1 MPTGAKIQGY
11 EGQVLNFTWGLL
23 PNAAALLSILPLGQ
37 GKAWVPP
44 SPIDS
49 LGLQAFPREGEP
61 LSHVRIF
68 AAQWT
73 VARQAPLSMKI
84 SRQES
89 WSGLSFPA
97 PGELPNPGMEAKS
110 FTSPALAG
118 GFFTSEPPGLP
129 RRSGEGAAE
138 GAMWQNRG
146 IPSDVS
152 GMVPWVWYPSK
163 SGL

>member
-37 GKAWVPP
+37 GNAWVPL

-73 VARQAPLSMKI
+73 VARQAPLSMGF
-84 SRQES
+84 SRQEY
-89 WSGLSFPA
+89 WG
-97 PGELPNPGMEAKS
+97 
-110 FTSPALAG
+110 
-118 GFFTSEPPGLP
+118 GLP
-129 RRSGEGAAE
+129 FPSPGDLPDL
-138 GAMWQNRG
+138 G
-146 IPSDVS
+146 IEPRTPLLHCRQILSQLS
-152 GMVPWVWYPSK
+152 YQGSP
-163 SGL
+163 